1 MSEVIYQIGDTIQ
14 RAIKNFVD
22 WVGSNV
28 SNFMNWMWN
37 TISSTVIQP
46 IQQALQS
53 WFTRF
58 VQKLPQAIFIITT
71 IPLEVRLARSFI
83 RNPSARTFLG
93 MVVAPF
99 AGLFASELIARI
111 LQAYLGAV
119 PETVAPIPPT
129 PVSPPSMTGYAEQLI
144 YTVDKADVRDEAS
157 IYTIAA
163 AEIRVIEDTSGLI
176 VDTANIYTIT
186 PGEIKVVED
195 TRDKIIDS
203 VSVTTEAVAQIAVT
217 ETLTATEE
225 VEII

>member
-22 WVGSNV
+22 WISGNV
-28 SNFMNWMWN
+28 SNFMNWIWN
-37 TISSTVIQP
+37 TITSTVIQP

-93 MVVAPF
+93 MIIAPF

-119 PETVAPIPPT
+119 PETVAPVPST
-129 PVSPPSMTGYAEQLI
+129 PISPPSVSGWAEVRI
-144 YTVDKADVRDEAS
+144 SVADKVDVREQSS
-157 IYTIAA
+157 IYA
-163 AEIRVIEDTSGLI
+163 AEGVKI
-176 VDTANIYTIT
+176 A
-186 PGEIKVVED
+186 VVED
-195 TRDKIIDS
+195 TRNKIADS
-203 VSVTTEAVAQIAVT
+203 ANIYTAAGAQITAREELIAE
-217 ETLTATEE
+217 ET